1 MKKKNLL
8 YVSALCACM
17 SFSFIGCSDD
27 DDKQEIPSLPEQIS
41 LNGVYVLNS
50 GKKWN
55 NNSSLSIN
63 DIYTKKV
70 EADIFNKVN
79 LRG

>member
-17 SFSFIGCSDD
+17 SFSFMGCSDD

-41 LNGVYVLNS
+41 LNGGYVW
-50 GKKWN
+50 KQR
-55 NNSSLSIN
+55 
-63 DIYTKKV
+63 
-70 EADIFNKVN
+70 E
-79 LRG
+79 